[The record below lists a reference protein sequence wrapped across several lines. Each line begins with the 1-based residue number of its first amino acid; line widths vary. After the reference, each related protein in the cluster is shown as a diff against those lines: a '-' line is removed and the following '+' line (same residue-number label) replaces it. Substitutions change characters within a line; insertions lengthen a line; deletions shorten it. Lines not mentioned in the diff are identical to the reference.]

1 MMPCQL
7 HVPLDDAPSSL
18 LPSIREEEE
27 SENPEH
33 THRRVERQKRR
44 QRDQDD
50 LEDFLAKH
58 QFPDVNM
65 RQRKQRS
72 HRCGRLTC
80 LFPEQEELY
89 PIHAAAMEGNLKMVV
104 LLVRA
109 GANREQETSRGR
121 TASELVEQ
129 SMRQDA
135 ADGASVSRVV
145 NSRRIE
151 ILQVLEGT

>member
-1 MMPCQL
+1 
-7 HVPLDDAPSSL
+7 
-18 LPSIREEEE
+18 
-27 SENPEH
+27 
-33 THRRVERQKRR
+33 
-44 QRDQDD
+44 
-50 LEDFLAKH
+50 
-58 QFPDVNM
+58 
-65 RQRKQRS
+65 
-72 HRCGRLTC
+72 
-80 LFPEQEELY
+80 
-89 PIHAAAMEGNLKMVV
+89 MVV

-151 ILQVLEGT
+151 ILQVLEGTHLG